1 MALLG
6 SMPSLLQ
13 NCGFN
18 NGFNRRLQRASRG
31 DMREEVYYT
40 RVRASCDE
48 HEHLT
53 VRMPGPETPSRQF
66 FSSRLKLFVSARS
79 EHTALHL
86 RPGEILTLH
95 FDEGPIDLYVLGVF
109 PLPHLARR
117 SRLLDS
123 ALVSVQLA

>member
-1 MALLG
+1 
-6 SMPSLLQ
+6 
-13 NCGFN
+13 
-18 NGFNRRLQRASRG
+18 
-31 DMREEVYYT
+31 
-40 RVRASCDE
+40 
-48 HEHLT
+48 
-53 VRMPGPETPSRQF
+53 
-66 FSSRLKLFVSARS
+66 
-79 EHTALHL
+79 L